1 MEVGL
6 TSRPTANGM
15 EFTVTAIARSQ
26 PECKALLLAAELPG
40 QLRMAGSYPAL
51 RWRDVLPSSDVTATL
66 LARLTGA
73 EISLDLVLTTLQQLG
88 LEAVLHGALS
98 FRSEAIA
105 PASPADPVAVPA
117 CSADTHPLAL
127 SAA

>member
-26 PECKALLLAAELPG
+26 PECKALLRADELPG

-51 RWRDVLPSSDVTATL
+51 RWRETLPSSAVTAAL
-66 LARLTGA
+66 LARLTGN
-73 EISLDLVLTTLQQLG
+73 EISLDLVLTTLQQLS

-98 FRSEAIA
+98 FRSEVIA
-105 PASPADPVAVPA
+105 PGLPVDPAAALA